1 MMIPIVQIK
10 LKMQNVIASIAITPR
25 ACVRFT
31 VSISRQVSVV
41 IVVVVVVLLLVVM
54 MMAIL
59 LWPKVVRMWACSPEQ
74 VSIEILRASENLP
87 TNAVHVFETKNC

>member
-41 IVVVVVVLLLVVM
+41 IVVVVVLLLVVM

-87 TNAVHVFETKNC
+87 TNAVHVFETKKC

>member
-1 MMIPIVQIK
+1 MIPIVQIK

-41 IVVVVVVLLLVVM
+41 IVVVLLLVVM

>member
-41 IVVVVVVLLLVVM
+41 IVVVVVLLLVVM

>member
-31 VSISRQVSVV
+31 VSISRQVSV
-41 IVVVVVVLLLVVM
+41 VVVVVVLLLVVM